1 MSMSPPWWQNI
12 SHAKVRNRSV
22 FCEIIVKFYKAAKT
36 SKSHSERFEV
46 EDLCVCVHYIVCVCV
61 CVHTVLLLFSHLVMF
76 DSSRLC
82 GACQA
87 ALSMGFPREEY
98 WSGLPFPSILIVFF
112 SSLM

>member
-1 MSMSPPWWQNI
+1 MG
-12 SHAKVRNRSV
+12 V
-22 FCEIIVKFYKAAKT
+22 
-36 SKSHSERFEV
+36 
-46 EDLCVCVHYIVCVCV
+46 CVCVYTILCVCV
-61 CVHTVLLLFSHLVMF
+61 CVHNVVLLFSHLVMF